1 MEALQVQ
8 GRAVRLTWSRGN
20 NRPVEQ
26 AGGSDGSK
34 DPEEG
39 DA

>member
-8 GRAVRLTWSRGN
+8 GRAVRLTWGRGN
-20 NRPVEQ
+20 SRPVEQ
-26 AGGSDGSK
+26 AGGSEGSQ

-39 DA
+39 DT